1 MEYHTEEY
9 REELRKEIEVLQQQ
23 ESLLQEMNI
32 KLKNGEDVTEL
43 NEQYKSLEV

>member
-1 MEYHTEEY
+1 MEFHTEEY
-9 REELRKEIEVLQQQ
+9 REGVRKEIEVLQKK

-43 NEQYKSLEV
+43 TAQYKSL